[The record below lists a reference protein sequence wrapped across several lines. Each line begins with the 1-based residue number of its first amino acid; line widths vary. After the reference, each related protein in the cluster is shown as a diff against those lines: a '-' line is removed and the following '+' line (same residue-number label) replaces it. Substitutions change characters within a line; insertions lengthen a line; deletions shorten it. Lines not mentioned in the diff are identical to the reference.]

1 MLRNES
7 GQLEAGTV
15 LAGRYRIT
23 RFLAGGGMG
32 LVYVAQD
39 QRLAGRRCAM
49 TIAIERIVV
58 GYWNATRNIGIV
70 VVAD

>member
-1 MLRNES
+1 MPRNES

-32 LVYVAQD
+32 LVYIAQD
-39 QRLAGRRCAM
+39 QRLTGRKRCDQ
-49 TIAIERIVV
+49 
-58 GYWNATRNIGIV
+58 RNF
-70 VVAD
+70 